1 MLRIL
6 GFGGGSTFTTV
17 VSLLAAIA
25 ATVLLCIKVIPA
37 KKDGTFQKPLMQK
50 AHDFFNFKK
59 LYVESI
65 LKVIYAFCTIFA
77 FVSGIL
83 TAVLGNFIFLISR
96 IIDWADMGEYAR
108 RYVDGFWS
116 DTFVDMLGIFFGGI
130 LAAILIPVILR
141 ITYELVMMFVLLVKN
156 TIEINN
162 KLKKQD

>member
-1 MLRIL
+1 MLRIF

-25 ATVLLCIKVIPA
+25 VTVLLCIKVIPA
-37 KKDGTFQKPLMQK
+37 KKDGTFQKPIMQQT
-50 AHDFFNFKK
+50 HDFFNFKK

-83 TAVLGNFIFLISR
+83 TAVLGNFIFFISR